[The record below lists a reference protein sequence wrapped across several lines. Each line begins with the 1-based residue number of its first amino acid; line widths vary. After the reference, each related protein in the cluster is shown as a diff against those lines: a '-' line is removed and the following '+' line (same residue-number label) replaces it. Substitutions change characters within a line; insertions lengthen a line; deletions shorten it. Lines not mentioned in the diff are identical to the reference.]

1 VAMAQAFP
9 EIYAPGFEVR
19 VDGSP
24 LPDRI
29 AGAIM
34 DVSVT
39 LHATPPGQFSFRV
52 SDPRLEFINRERGEL
67 TEGKRVQ
74 IRMGYAGRIEEL
86 IDGEISALAP
96 DFPEGGPATLQVQ
109 GFDLLHRLTR
119 GTAYRSWGAE
129 PGLGMPDSQVAAE
142 IALEA
147 GLLPAVQPTAV
158 RTEPTVQSRE
168 TNLAFVERLAR
179 RNGFSLWVEGEVLHF
194 RKQFRSGFIP
204 TLPVILEWGKT
215 LQSFSPRLST
225 AGQVEAVELRGW
237 DPIQKQSFA
246 GRVERSGTA
255 KSDLA
260 SSGQLQISRG
270 AAGRSELSGS
280 SGAASATALEAK
292 SEAEGVLAEQRGSMV
307 TGSGTCVG
315 DPRIRAGVEVVLKGL
330 GRFGGTYVVEQA
342 THTYGAGG
350 YQTSFEVGAP

>member
-86 IDGEISALAP
+86 I
-96 DFPEGGPATLQVQ
+96 
-109 GFDLLHRLTR
+109 DLLHRLTR